1 MLTSLSLML
10 IQVCKARRHMLKDND
25 NESASIR
32 TTTFLLFISQ
42 HTTSSRRNSHL
53 YCRFLA
59 KNNMFLIE
67 LFIGAICLTCC
78 TSIVTSL
85 EYDFIVVGVGSGGS
99 IMAARLSEPD
109 HNWTVLAL
117 DRGTAP
123 DPTRKDKWG
132 SDPSKL
138 NDPSLFSVP
147 QDYLLGRLVRN
158 PRYYGIGGTAMI
170 NGMVSF
176 APSRYLLDQLWPSGW
191 KWDDL
196 FPYMIKMQNHYCYYL
211 PSSLT
216 GISDADCR
224 KWHGRDGPLDISPS
238 QLESLPY
245 TVLDLVQE
253 CNETIGFMPDPDN
266 PTKQYGCYF
275 PQLFCKPLNKSDPN
289 SPCKRAST
297 WAAYLNGTKR
307 SNLQI
312 LDSATVLRLIFDEN
326 EPTKCV
332 GVTYEYREQIY
343 TAIARKEVILSA
355 GVFDTPKPLQLS
367 GVGPKEW
374 LEPLG
379 VKIVA
384 ENSEVGENLVDHM
397 GVFVAF
403 ETIEGLPQPPWD
415 YSNCRRILNSGLKES
430 NKNWTDM
437 LIYCS
442 SNSAAVTLDNPIVG
456 NDPVLAYS
464 QPPIPYILF
473 TIVHSFPDASGTVK
487 IQSLSPYDRPRIDHG
502 WHNLSD
508 YDRNSLQYGVDT
520 VRNMTKNTRWGQKY
534 IKQELYPGNR
544 YGGSD
549 DLHRRL
555 DLVSYYH
562 QVGTCGLG
570 KCTDNEARVLGIKS
584 VRICDM
590 SLFPT
595 QLNLN
600 PTYTLYSM
608 CEKLAD
614 LIKKQY
620 SHD

>member
-1 MLTSLSLML
+1 ML
-10 IQVCKARRHMLKDND
+10 
-25 NESASIR
+25 
-32 TTTFLLFISQ
+32 
-42 HTTSSRRNSHL
+42 
-53 YCRFLA
+53 
-59 KNNMFLIE
+59 LIE

-78 TSIVTSL
+78 APIVSGQ

-117 DRGTAP
+117 DRGSAP
-123 DPTRKDKWG
+123 DPKRKDGWG

-138 NDPSLFSVP
+138 NDPSFFSVP

-170 NGMVSF
+170 NAMVAF

-224 KWHGRDGPLDISPS
+224 KWHGQDGPLDITPT
-238 QLESLPY
+238 QLEPLSD

-253 CNETIGFMPDPDN
+253 CNETIGFTTDPDN

-275 PQLFCKPLNKSDPN
+275 PQRFCKPLNKSEPN
-289 SPCKRAST
+289 SPCTRAST
-297 WAAYLNGTKR
+297 WAAYLNETKR

-326 EPTKCV
+326 EPTKCI

-343 TAIARKEVILSA
+343 TAIARKEVIISA
-355 GVFDTPKPLQLS
+355 GVFDTPKLLQLS
-367 GVGPKEW
+367 GVGPKQW
-374 LEPLG
+374 LEPFG

-384 ENSEVGENLVDHM
+384 ENSEVGENLLDHM
-397 GVFVAF
+397 AVFVDF
-403 ETIEGLPQPPWD
+403 ETIEGLPRPPWVTD
-415 YSNCRRILNSGLKES
+415 NCRRMLNTGLKES

-437 LIYCS
+437 LIYCDAS
-442 SNSAAVTLDNPIVG
+442 SPTITIDTPIVG
-456 NDPVLAYS
+456 DDPVLAYS
-464 QPPIPYILF
+464 QPPIPHIVF
-473 TIVHSFPDASGTVK
+473 TVIHSFPDASGTVK
-487 IQSLSPYDRPRIDHG
+487 IQSLSSYDRPRIDHG

-520 VRNMTKNTRWGQKY
+520 VRNMTKNTTWGQKY
-534 IKQELYPGNR
+534 IKQELFPGNR

-555 DLVSYYH
+555 NLVSYYH

-570 KCTDNEARVLGIKS
+570 KCTDNEARVLGIQN

-600 PTYTLYSM
+600 PTYTLYSI
-608 CEKLAD
+608 CEKIAD